1 MNNNGVKNL
10 QDNLMNLK
18 EKIENSSFNKPTQQD
33 KNKIL
38 NDIKKSQLQKQCM
51 KMHKVLNPD

>member
-38 NDIKKSQLQKQCM
+38 NDIKKSQL
-51 KMHKVLNPD
+51 

>member
-1 MNNNGVKNL
+1 MRAQHLPDRLK
-10 QDNLMNLK
+10 NLK

-38 NDIKKSQLQKQCM
+38 GDIKKSQTTK
-51 KMHKVLNPD
+51 

>member
-1 MNNNGVKNL
+1 MGTVIIKFKHKYSSNMRAQHLPDRLK
-10 QDNLMNLK
+10 NLK

-38 NDIKKSQLQKQCM
+38 GDIKKSQTTK
-51 KMHKVLNPD
+51 

>member
-1 MNNNGVKNL
+1 MNNGAKNL

-18 EKIENSSFNKPTQQD
+18 EKIENSSFNKPTQND

-38 NDIKKSQLQKQCM
+38 NEIKKSQMQKQCM
-51 KMHKVLNPD
+51 KMHKALNPD